1 MIREV
6 EGDILLSGAQVIAHG
21 IAPQDHFDSGLA
33 LALRERWP
41 SMVRDYRH
49 AAHARAPEP
58 GGIWVWAGV
67 DEQGKT
73 QCIVNLITQGMLHS
87 GRSAKPGKASLE
99 DVGHALRELA
109 RYVRSEGVSSLALL
123 RGDGSGRAGLV
134 RGQAAGGSPP
144 GRPGDPGDSL
154 RGLSQGRGGRG
165 KAGLNEKPGVSRAF
179 QGCGEKKNVPGRLRS
194 TLRIGVARGWRRGL
208 LLLGLL
214 DGVLVQLDH
223 AVFHQAGFVGEA
235 GLHCEG
241 GSHAEENGGED
252 VAFHD
257 DLRFCLGMSSG

>member
-1 MIREV
+1 MNREV

-109 RYVRSEGVSSLALL
+109 RYVRSEGVSSLALPCVATGVGGL
-123 RGDGSGRAGLV
+123 DWSEVKPLVVRHLGDLEIPVILYEVYR
-134 RGQAAGGSPP
+134 
-144 GRPGDPGDSL
+144 
-154 RGLSQGRGGRG
+154 
-165 KAGLNEKPGVSRAF
+165 K
-179 QGCGEKKNVPGRLRS
+179 
-194 TLRIGVARGWRRGL
+194 GVA
-208 LLLGLL
+208 
-214 DGVLVQLDH
+214 
-223 AVFHQAGFVGEA
+223 
-235 GLHCEG
+235 
-241 GSHAEENGGED
+241 AEEKL
-252 VAFHD
+252 A
-257 DLRFCLGMSSG
+257 